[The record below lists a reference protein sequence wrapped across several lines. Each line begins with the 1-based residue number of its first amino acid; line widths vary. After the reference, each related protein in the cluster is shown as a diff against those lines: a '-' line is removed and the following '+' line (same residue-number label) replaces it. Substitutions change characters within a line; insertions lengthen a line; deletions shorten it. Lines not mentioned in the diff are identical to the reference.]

1 MKKLTRFIAGFSAA
15 AALLLGV
22 GCTNQADYVEDNT
35 ARNACNIEGLYV
47 EGLDKAYDGNV
58 FELHAVVVNEKGEA
72 KSITEAS
79 DGKVTDDTVAILT
92 GTVAD
97 SYTKD
102 SKTVGH
108 KSGTIYKTSADNKR
122 LFDGDS
128 MAVAY
133 QRSQIA
139 AGKTGTDIKTFAAG
153 TLEFYLKVGNDY
165 VFGTKKNSA
174 GNIVPLTQKLSIPTS
189 PAGTSDAALQSRWVK
204 VVIANGVPTATL
216 EKKVDEP
223 VNVTLACISLDLL
236 PKTEAEIEALAGV
249 EIKKTAKAGTNQ
261 KFTVTITG
269 LESNNGIDVVFGGA
283 DISDTDTGTFKDD
296 WYDTTKH
303 KKTITDGKVSFEFY
317 GKAVNGGNIGGWNR
331 TYTAAGAG
339 PEIVIASVNE
349 KKQDGPRLLT
359 SPTSRE
365 GNTKSTN
372 FMFPAYCIGD
382 FDVELTIDKSKLDS
396 TSVTQADPVVA
407 AAEIKINA
415 IYVAN
420 LASATETS
428 KYYLTASDDP
438 TSSRKFLANE
448 KNGTLKELLEK
459 WSPADAAA
467 FACAEKGLAYTF
479 AETVNVKPGQST
491 FVLGFRAVPPKA
503 TDTDADSYD
512 WDNNV
517 AFETPTLLTESYA
530 DGKEY
535 TLYADAVTGV
545 INLIETS
552 KVNFGA
558 FPLNISKI
566 YLKGFANNVP
576 GDATAANPVKPTI
589 AGAFN
594 NCGNKGTDNSNACP
608 DVIGTYDAAT
618 VTWTYDYASWKTT
631 NSSNENLKGA
641 FPGAEFKFRNN
652 SAWKD
657 DFGVDGKNAK
667 WPVVV
672 GLPVDITCTYKDGNI
687 TVTWTKAN

>member
-1 MKKLTRFIAGFSAA
+1 MKKITKFIAGFSAA

-204 VVIANGVPTATL
+204 VVIANGVPTVTL
-216 EKKVDEP
+216 EKKVGEP
-223 VNVTLACISLDLL
+223 VNVTLANIKLNLAGITDKADL
-236 PKTEAEIEALAGV
+236 PKGVTLETSDKTTTVAGV
-249 EIKKTAKAGTNQ
+249 Q
-261 KFTVTITG
+261 KFTIKITG
-269 LESNNGIDVVFGGA
+269 LKDNAGTKVILDGA
-283 DISDTDTGTFKDD
+283 RIGEKEDACTVAYDHNASKGLKTFVQTISD
-296 WYDTTKH
+296 
-303 KKTITDGKVSFEFY
+303 DGEVSFTFY
-317 GKAVNGGNIGGWNR
+317 GKDVEWDNR
-331 TYTAAGAG
+331 TTNFGVGAG
-339 PEIVIASVNE
+339 PEITISDYKNGE
-349 KKQDGPRLLT
+349 GDQNSNPRLLENSASAT
-359 SPTSRE
+359 GGT
-365 GNTKSTN
+365 GDFN
-372 FMFPAYCIGD
+372 FVFPKCAIGD
-382 FDVELTIDKSKLDS
+382 YDVTLTIDRNGDDVKGK
-396 TSVTQADPVVA
+396 VTQADPVVA
-407 AAEIKINA
+407 PAEIKINA

-420 LASATETS
+420 LTGVTS
-428 KYYLTASDDP
+428 SNIYYLTAGLDD
-438 TSSRKFLANE
+438 SSGRKFIDNVE
-448 KNGTLKELLEK
+448 KNGTIKETLNK
-459 WSPADAAA
+459 WNPADAVKFISGTGAI
-467 FACAEKGLAYTF
+467 AYKLSS
-479 AETVNVKPGQST
+479 AVNVKPGQST
-491 FVLGFRAVPPKA
+491 FVLGFRAVVPKTDDA
-503 TDTDADSYD
+503 TAFD
-512 WDNNV
+512 WDAAGSK
-517 AFETPTLLTESYA
+517 AFETPTLLTENYA

-535 TLYADAVTGV
+535 TLYADGVTGV
-545 INLIETS
+545 ISLVLTS
-552 KVNFGA
+552 KVDFSK
-558 FPLNISKI
+558 FPLKVNT
-566 YLKGFANNVP
+566 LKVTGWTQSWVP
-576 GDATAANPVKPTI
+576 GLT
-589 AGAFN
+589 GAFN
-594 NCGNKGTDNSNACP
+594 GFGDGVAMTAVTGETGSYKLDLASRTDLLPGTD
-608 DVIGTYDAAT
+608 
-618 VTWTYDYASWKTT
+618 
-631 NSSNENLKGA
+631 
-641 FPGAEFKFRNN
+641 FKFRNGDN
-652 SAWKD
+652 WFPGGFDNCKWPDIFTSDTLNVTCAFD
-657 DFGVDGKNAK
+657 SDGKF
-667 WPVVV
+667 
-672 GLPVDITCTYKDGNI
+672 
-687 TVTWTKAN
+687 TVTYTKAN

>member
-223 VNVTLACISLDLL
+223 VNVTLANIKLNLAGITDKADL
-236 PKTEAEIEALAGV
+236 PKGVTLETSDKTTTVAGV
-249 EIKKTAKAGTNQ
+249 Q
-261 KFTVTITG
+261 KFTIKITG
-269 LESNNGIDVVFGGA
+269 LKDNAGTKVILDGA
-283 DISDTDTGTFKDD
+283 RIGEKEDACTVAYDHNASKGLKTFVQTISD
-296 WYDTTKH
+296 
-303 KKTITDGKVSFEFY
+303 DGEVSFTFY
-317 GKAVNGGNIGGWNR
+317 GKDVEWTNR
-331 TYTAAGAG
+331 TTNFGVGAG
-339 PEIVIASVNE
+339 PEITISDYKNGE
-349 KKQDGPRLLT
+349 GDQNSNPRLLENSVSAT
-359 SPTSRE
+359 GGT
-365 GNTKSTN
+365 GDFN
-372 FMFPAYCIGD
+372 FVFPKCAIGD
-382 FDVELTIDKSKLDS
+382 YDVTLTIDRNGDDVKGK
-396 TSVTQADPVVA
+396 VTQADPVVSA
-407 AAEIKINA
+407 SEIKINA

-420 LASATETS
+420 LTPDST
-428 KYYLTASDDP
+428 KNYYLTAGADDSDG
-438 TSSRKFLANE
+438 RKFVDTTE
-448 KNGTLKELLEK
+448 MNGSLKAVLNK
-459 WSPADAAA
+459 WNASEAGE
-467 FACAEKGLAYTF
+467 FVKGATGLGYTF
-479 AETVNVKPGQST
+479 SEIITVRPGQSN
-491 FVLGFRAVPPKA
+491 FILAFRSVVKKDTG
-503 TDTDADSYD
+503 TDFD
-512 WDNNV
+512 WD
-517 AFETPTLLTESYA
+517 AKDSAQKEYTRKFATPLLLTESYA
-530 DGKEY
+530 NGKAY
-535 TLYADAVTGV
+535 TLYADNKTGFITLVETENVDFSEFPVKVKTLTVTGWTKDWTPNAIGGFNNWGADVALTAVTGKTGEYTADMSSTDGIFPGTQFKFRKTGDWDNTVGGYIGNDSNIAWPLVVSAKQINV
-545 INLIETS
+545 ICEIDNDG
-552 KVNFGA
+552 KV
-558 FPLNISKI
+558 K
-566 YLKGFANNVP
+566 
-576 GDATAANPVKPTI
+576 NPVKWE
-589 AGAFN
+589 
-594 NCGNKGTDNSNACP
+594 
-608 DVIGTYDAAT
+608 Y
-618 VTWTYDYASWKTT
+618 VT
-631 NSSNENLKGA
+631 E
-641 FPGAEFKFRNN
+641 
-652 SAWKD
+652 
-657 DFGVDGKNAK
+657 
-667 WPVVV
+667 
-672 GLPVDITCTYKDGNI
+672 
-687 TVTWTKAN
+687 

>member
-223 VNVTLACISLDLL
+223 VNVTLAHIQMDLRNVENESDL
-236 PKTEAEIEALAGV
+236 PTGV
-249 EIKKTAKAGTNQ
+249 TCKVSDSDATDATKYTLK
-261 KFTVTITG
+261 ITG
-269 LESNNGIDVVFGGA
+269 LESNAGTVLVLSGAAIGETAAEAKTNAADTNLFSYNKNSSVFKQTISEKGEVEWIFYGAKSPWREFYTEICISDYNNGEGDQNSNNRLLDNLNSLDGGA
-283 DISDTDTGTFKDD
+283 YPKNANFVFPK
-296 WYDTTKH
+296 Y
-303 KKTITDGKVSFEFY
+303 
-317 GKAVNGGNIGGWNR
+317 AWN
-331 TYTAAGAG
+331 
-339 PEIVIASVNE
+339 
-349 KKQDGPRLLT
+349 
-359 SPTSRE
+359 
-365 GNTKSTN
+365 KSEVT
-372 FMFPAYCIGD
+372 
-382 FDVELTIDKSKLDS
+382 LTIDRSKLDS

-420 LASATETS
+420 LANATETS

-467 FACAEKGLAYTF
+467 FACAEKALAYTF
-479 AETVNVKPGQST
+479 AETVNVNPGQST

-503 TDTDADSYD
+503 TDADSYD

-558 FPLNISKI
+558 FPLNISKV
-566 YLKGFANNVP
+566 YLKGFADDVP
-576 GDATAANPVKPTI
+576 GDSEVANPVKPTLV
-589 AGAFN
+589 GNFN
-594 NCGNKGTDNSNACP
+594 N
-608 DVIGTYDAAT
+608 
-618 VTWTYDYASWKTT
+618 W
-631 NSSNENLKGA
+631 
-641 FPGAEFKFRNN
+641 
-652 SAWKD
+652 
-657 DFGVDGKNAK
+657 
-667 WPVVV
+667 
-672 GLPVDITCTYKDGNI
+672 GLFLM
-687 TVTWTKAN
+687 